1 MNKIGII
8 CYYSFP
14 EGMAATNRI
23 IAYCK
28 GLNANQVE
36 TEIFIFR
43 PKVGKEEPSQGY
55 IDNIRYIYAH
65 VRKVNCSLFRKIL
78 YERPVTLLKTLV
90 LIKKSHNEK
99 PFDTILLSYD
109 TPFLLFFFGISLR
122 LLIGVKI
129 GFIADEYP
137 LEIREYG
144 KSEISLASKLWY
156 KIAFFFISYRILI
169 HEKLRDY
176 FNREIGNKPSYIMG
190 SIIDEKRFEI
200 DLSDIDNGGDLCYF
214 GGMAL
219 NNDNVDLLIKVFNKI
234 KDKYPN
240 LNLLFYGTPSDKDRI
255 FLMDMINC
263 FHLQERVFLKGRISY
278 NEVPKMMKQAAVL
291 VTSQS
296 NTKRAEGGL
305 PTKLAE
311 YLISGRPAIVSKV
324 SVIPEILSDR
334 ENIYMVEPDNVEN
347 YINTLEEVL
356 SNYDVALNVAKK
368 GQLFAI
374 HNYGNIHVCKQLKE
388 FLSSQINKK

>member
-1 MNKIGII
+1 MNKIGIL

-28 GLNANQVE
+28 GLNANIVD
-36 TEIFIFR
+36 TEVFIFR
-43 PKVGKEEPSQGY
+43 PKVGKEELSQGY
-55 IDNIRYIYAH
+55 IDNIKYIYAH
-65 VRKVNCSLFRKIL
+65 VRKENCSMFRKLL
-78 YERPVTLLKTLV
+78 YERPVTLFKTLA

-109 TPFLLFFFGISLR
+109 TPFLLFFFGIFLR

-144 KSEISLASKLWY
+144 KSEISLVSKLWF
-156 KIAFFFISYRILI
+156 KLAFHFIAYRILI

-176 FNREIGNKPSYIMG
+176 YNKEISKKPSYIMG
-190 SIIDEKRFEI
+190 SIIDENRFEI
-200 DLSDIDNGGDLCYF
+200 DSCDFDNGGDLCYC

-219 NNDNVDLLIKVFNKI
+219 NNDNVDLIIQAFNKI

-240 LNLLFYGTPSDKDRI
+240 VNLLLYGSPSDKDRL
-255 FLMDMINC
+255 FLIDMINS

-278 NEVPKMMKQAAVL
+278 NEVPRMMKHAAVL

-296 NTKRAEGGL
+296 RTKRAEGGL

-324 SVIPEILSDR
+324 SVIPEVLSDR
-334 ENIYMVEPDNVEN
+334 ENIFMVEPDNIDD
-347 YINTLEEVL
+347 YINTLDEVL
-356 SNYDVALNVAKK
+356 SNYDVALDVAKR

-374 HNYGNIHVCKQLKE
+374 QNYGNVHVCRNLKE
-388 FLSSQINKK
+388 FLSSQIN